1 MSAIATGINNKIQD
15 WASFFRV
22 GTSFIKRKNPMM
34 NMVVDFLNSVQG
46 FIMAKQRLKNL
57 KNRVQIMHYRIY
69 SMEQVI
75 QQNNPYNFKGGKNLN
90 HLR

>member
-1 MSAIATGINNKIQD
+1 
-15 WASFFRV
+15 
-22 GTSFIKRKNPMM
+22 MM